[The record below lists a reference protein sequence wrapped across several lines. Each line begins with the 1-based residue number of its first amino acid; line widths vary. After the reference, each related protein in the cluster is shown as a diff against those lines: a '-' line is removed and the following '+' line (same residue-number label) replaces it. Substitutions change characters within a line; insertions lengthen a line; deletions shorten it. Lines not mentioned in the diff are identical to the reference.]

1 MAIHICTALPVALMS
16 FVHHLMHLVPSLMM
30 VIMVV
35 MIAVVMSLTMLVMIA
50 MVMLLMLVM
59 IAMMVVSLAMLVV
72 ALTMLVMI
80 AVVMTAMVMIAMI
93 ATLLGEHIK
102 HLWALVVA
110 VAVARDASLV
120 TGMNLHD
127 FWAHS
132 RSLFER
138 TFWFFGKL
146 LVHPFQLRLRTI
158 ITFCFLACFMAS
170 FDSREILASLH
181 ERDPWFWAL
190 GVAIWSGS
198 TLLFASHPLLPHFG
212 EVLVPGSFV
221 VVVVLISTLF
231 TLFVLC
237 LPHREQ
243 LHGTLI

>member
-16 FVHHLMHLVPSLMM
+16 FVHHLMHLVPALMMVIM

-35 MIAVVMSLTMLVMIA
+35 MIAMVVMSLTMLVMIA
-50 MVMLLMLVM
+50 MVVSLTMVVMIAVVMLLMLVM
-59 IAMMVVSLAMLVV
+59 IAMVVVSLAMLVV

-110 VAVARDASLV
+110 FAVARDASLV
-120 TGMNLHD
+120 AGMHFHD

-132 RSLFER
+132 RSLLECA
-138 TFWFFGKL
+138 FWFFGEL

-158 ITFCFLACFMAS
+158 ITFCFLARFVAS
-170 FDSREILASLH
+170 FDSREIFASLH

-190 GVAIWSGS
+190 GVAI
-198 TLLFASHPLLPHFG
+198 
-212 EVLVPGSFV
+212 
-221 VVVVLISTLF
+221 
-231 TLFVLC
+231 
-237 LPHREQ
+237 
-243 LHGTLI
+243 